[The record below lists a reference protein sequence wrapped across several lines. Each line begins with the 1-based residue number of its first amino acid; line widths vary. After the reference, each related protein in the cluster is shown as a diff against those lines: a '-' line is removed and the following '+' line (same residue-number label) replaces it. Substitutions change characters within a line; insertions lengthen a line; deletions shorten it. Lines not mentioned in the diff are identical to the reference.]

1 MGAALLA
8 FGSALAPAWAHDLW
22 LQPERDPANAG
33 AVLIRAVVGAS
44 FPRAEE
50 ARPASDYRDARVRK
64 GSLSSSLTGTG
75 KDATEI
81 GRVSGAEPFFV
92 TALGPIREI
101 DLSVKEAREYLES
114 EVGLD
119 EAAIA
124 ALLREREKVHETY
137 SRILKSLVVP
147 PGAGSVPEDPGMGL
161 PLELRLLRYE
171 RDAGG
176 RRSLAV
182 RLTKDDQPL
191 ASASVRIVGP
201 AGKTITAR
209 TDAKGVMEAL
219 VDSKGPVLIAFIEV
233 SGSGAGRYQT
243 HWTNLAI
250 FDGR

>member
-1 MGAALLA
+1 
-8 FGSALAPAWAHDLW
+8 
-22 LQPERDPANAG
+22 
-33 AVLIRAVVGAS
+33 
-44 FPRAEE
+44 
-50 ARPASDYRDARVRK
+50 
-64 GSLSSSLTGTG
+64 LTGTG
-75 KDATEI
+75 KDAEEI
-81 GRVSGAEPFFV
+81 GLISGAEPFFV

-101 DLSVKEAREYLES
+101 DMSVKEAREYLKS

-147 PGAGSVPEDPGMGL
+147 RGSESVPKDPGMGL

-171 RDAGG
+171 RDASG

-182 RLTKDDQPL
+182 RLTKDDKPL
-191 ASASVRIVGP
+191 ASACVRIVGP
-201 AGKTITAR
+201 GGKTIKAR
-209 TDAKGVMEAL
+209 TDAKGEMEAL

-243 HWTNLAI
+243 RWTNLAI